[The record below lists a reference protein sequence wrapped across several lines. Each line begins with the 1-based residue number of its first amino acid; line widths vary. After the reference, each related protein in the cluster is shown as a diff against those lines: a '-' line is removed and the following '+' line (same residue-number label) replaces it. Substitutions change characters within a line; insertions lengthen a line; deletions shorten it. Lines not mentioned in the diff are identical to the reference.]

1 MNKFDVIVIGA
12 GPGGYEAA
20 AMAAADGLATLLIER
35 DALGG
40 TCLNRGCIP
49 TKALCRSAQV
59 ATDVASAQGFG
70 IVPDTPGWHVD
81 LTAMV
86 RRKESVLSQLREGV
100 DMLTAGCTKIFG
112 EASLCAPDTVEVAGE
127 RYTAPKIIIATGSA
141 PATLPIPGAELCVDS
156 TFMLSLEELPE
167 SLAVIGGG
175 VIGMEFASIFSAF
188 GTKVTVIEYCK
199 EILPPF
205 DADIAKR
212 LRTAMKNRGVTFCTS
227 SAVTEVSASDDGTR
241 TVTYESKGKVKTV
254 DARMVLMAV
263 GRKAVTPLCAPGVE
277 LKTGRRGIVVDE
289 QYRTNLPGVYAI
301 GDCNGQC
308 MLAHAASAQ
317 AAVVMGRKI
326 NMEVMPAA
334 VFTHP
339 ECAMAGLT
347 QEECEARAIPFRAV
361 KTLFRGNG
369 KALAMNETDGM
380 VKLILSTPDDGSE
393 PRILGCHICG
403 PHAAD
408 LITEAALAISAGLP
422 ASAIAATI
430 HAHPTLSEV
439 LLAATRQ

>member
-1 MNKFDVIVIGA
+1 MEKYDVIVIGS

-59 ATDVASAQGFG
+59 AGDIAVASRFG
-70 IVPDTPGWHVD
+70 IVADTASWHTD
-81 LTAMV
+81 LGVMV
-86 RRKESVLSQLREGV
+86 RRKEQILAQLREAV
-100 DMLTAGCTKIFG
+100 DMVTSKCTKVFG
-112 EASLCAPDTVEVAGE
+112 EARLCAPHTVEVDG
-127 RYTAPKIIIATGSA
+127 RQYTAPKIIIATGSE
-141 PATLPIPGAELCVDS
+141 PATLPIPGAGLCVNSD
-156 TFMLSLEELPE
+156 FMLSLEELPE

-212 LRTAMKNRGVTFCTS
+212 LRSAMKARGVTFCTS
-227 SAVTEVSASDDGTR
+227 SAVTAVSEAADGLR
-241 TVTYESKGKVKTV
+241 TVTFESKGKEKSIDT
-254 DARMVLMAV
+254 AMVLMAV
-263 GRKAVTPLCAPGVE
+263 GRRANTPATSPGME
-277 LKTGRRGIVVDE
+277 LAMSRRGIEVDE
-289 QYRTNLPGVYAI
+289 SYRTNLPGVYAI
-301 GDCNGQC
+301 GDCNGIC

-317 AAVVMGRKI
+317 AAAVMGRTV
-326 NMEVMPAA
+326 NMDVMPAA
-334 VFTHP
+334 VFTMP

-347 QEECEARAIPFRAV
+347 EEECQKRGIGFRAV
-361 KTLFRGNG
+361 KAMFRGNG
-369 KALAMNETDGM
+369 KALAMDEADGM
-380 VKLILSTPDDGSE
+380 LKLLLSTPDDGT
-393 PRILGCHICG
+393 PPHILGCHICG

-408 LITEAALAISAGLP
+408 LIAEAALAIAQRLP
-422 ASAIAATI
+422 VTALTTTI

-439 LLAATRQ
+439 LLSALRR

>member
-1 MNKFDVIVIGA
+1 MIKFDVIIIGA

-20 AMAAADGLATLLIER
+20 AMAAADGLDTLLIER

-59 ATDVASAQGFG
+59 AADVADAAEFG
-70 IVPDTPGWHVD
+70 IMDVNQAPRVD
-81 LTAMV
+81 LSVMV
-86 RRKESVLSQLREGV
+86 KRKEQILGQLREGI
-100 DMLTAGCTKIFG
+100 DMLTAKCTKVSG
-112 EASLCAPDTVEVAGE
+112 TARLAAPDTVEVDGE
-127 RYTAPKIIIATGSA
+127 CYTAPKIIIATGSA
-141 PATLPIPGAELCVDS
+141 PAALPIEGAELCVNSD
-156 TFMLSLEELPE
+156 FMLSLEALPE
-167 SLAVIGGG
+167 TLAVIGGG

-212 LRTAMKNRGVTFCTS
+212 LRTAMKSRGVTFCTS
-227 SAVTEVSASDDGTR
+227 SAVTAVRTADGGSR
-241 TVTYESKGKVKTV
+241 TVVYESKGKEKTV
-254 DARMVLMAV
+254 EAQMVLMAV
-263 GRKAVTPLCAPGVE
+263 GRKAVVPECAEWVG
-277 LKTGRRGIVVDE
+277 LNIGRRGIDVDD

-301 GDCNGQC
+301 GDCNGRC

-317 AAVVMGRKI
+317 AAAVMGRKVT
-326 NMEVMPAA
+326 MEVIPAA
-334 VFTHP
+334 VFTMP

-347 QEECEARAIPFRAV
+347 QEECEAREIPFRAV
-361 KTLFRGNG
+361 KVPFRGNG
-369 KALAMNETDGM
+369 KALAMNETDGLM
-380 VKLILSTPDDGSE
+380 KILLSVPADGSE
-393 PRILGCHICG
+393 PRLLGCHICG

-408 LITEAALAISAGLP
+408 LITEAALAIAQHLPVSALT
-422 ASAIAATI
+422 STV

-439 LLAATRQ
+439 LIAALHL